1 MAKHYISLEPFLP
14 WRQVERPVDWAQ
26 HFGREAPLELEI
38 GFGNGER
45 LARRARQH
53 PELNLVGL
61 DISWPSARRCLR
73 KIALAGLRNV
83 LLVQADARVALRAL
97 FRQGSLSRV
106 DSLFPCPWPADK
118 HRGRRLFSAD
128 FLRLLNSRLEA
139 GAVFR
144 LVTDHRRFFQWVQEQ
159 ARQGETGFQWDWRIR
174 GPGLETKYERKWLG
188 QGQEE
193 FYELTFSKVRH
204 LEVPDWEDEVL
215 QAYHLES
222 FDPETF
228 VCRDFP
234 GPERV
239 SFKDLVF
246 DPQKR
251 LGLLQTVVVEGDFQ
265 QAFWLE
271 FRWQGAYWSLRPALG
286 CGLVPTRGVRRAL
299 ELAYR
304 QAGG

>member
-14 WRQVERPVDWAQ
+14 WRQAERPVDWGAR
-26 HFGREAPLELEI
+26 FGRAAPLELEI

-45 LARRARQH
+45 LVRRAREH

-73 KIALAGLRNV
+73 KIALAGLKNV

-97 FRQGSLSRV
+97 FRQGSLRRV

-118 HRGRRLFSAD
+118 HRGRRLFTAG
-128 FLRLLNSRLEA
+128 FLRLLNSRLEV
-139 GAVFR
+139 GGRFR
-144 LVTDHRRFFQWVQEQ
+144 MVTDHHRFFTWVRGQLG
-159 ARQGETGFQWDWRIR
+159 QGESGFDASWRVR

-188 QGQEE
+188 QGQRQ
-193 FYELTFSKVRH
+193 FYEITLSKVRH

-222 FDPETF
+222 FDPEDF
-228 VCRDFP
+228 PCRDFP

-239 SFKDLVF
+239 SFKNLVF

-299 ELAYR
+299 ELAFR